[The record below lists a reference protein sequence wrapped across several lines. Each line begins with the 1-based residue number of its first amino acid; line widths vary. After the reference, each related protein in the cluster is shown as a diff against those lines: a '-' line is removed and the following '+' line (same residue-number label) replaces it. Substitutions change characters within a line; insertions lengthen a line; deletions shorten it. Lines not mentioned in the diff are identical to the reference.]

1 MKGAT
6 DMGRGKD
13 ILSKLDEI
21 IDRLVLIESTQKEIT
36 GKLLT
41 ENEELKERLSELV
54 VPIQVTNSKFRNKA
68 GLLDYQHYLSHKTRE
83 TEDES

>member
-1 MKGAT
+1 
-6 DMGRGKD
+6 MGRGKD

-54 VPIQVTNSKFRNKA
+54 VPIQVTNSKFRNKD
-68 GLLDYQHYLSHKTRE
+68 GLLDYQHYLSHKIRE